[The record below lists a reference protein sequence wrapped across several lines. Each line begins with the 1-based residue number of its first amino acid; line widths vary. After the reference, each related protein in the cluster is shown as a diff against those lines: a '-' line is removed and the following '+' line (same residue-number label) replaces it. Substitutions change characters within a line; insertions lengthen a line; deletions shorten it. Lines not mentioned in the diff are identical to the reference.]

1 MVAFIGSGLN
11 ILFAGLATTI
21 ESCAGKTAG
30 TQKNNAMRIIFISLI
45 VLKTSRNRIFSRSGR
60 DRSDKYNYFQ

>member
-1 MVAFIGSGLN
+1 MAFIGSGLK
-11 ILFAGLATTI
+11 IFLAGLETTI

-45 VLKTSRNRIFSRSGR
+45 VLKTSRIRIFSRGGR